1 MNTRRWLAA
10 KRTADC
16 LHTEGAMSPLRWFV
30 AVLALCAGAPL
41 VQAGLYYT
49 GENFAELP
57 SQWRGYLVDQ
67 RALRTIAVT
76 PKDGA
81 PNPMRKDYLDAAARI
96 EKTAKDRKLSADEQ
110 ADLGAIYVRLGE
122 LTKAVE
128 LLRTAQREHPN
139 HFRVNANL
147 GTAWQLRG
155 DLDQAA
161 LCLENAVTLSPGKYQ
176 KAEEYHLKLVRSRL
190 RAEKNSQDMD
200 DLFGVRFVD
209 DKGEYT
215 PGKLAP
221 TDAKKL
227 PSNAAAI
234 VQQLGLSLP
243 TDGRLLWQLAE
254 LANAHGDPKMAAA
267 IFDGCVTE
275 FGMNN
280 PELRRRRQITRAA
293 ADALA
298 EKTSDKVTHEGHAGA
313 FKPKSRRP
321 LANRLD
327 ISDLPPINAD
337 GVNELPWAVLGATTL
352 DAEFRPTFVKYL
364 KELDGKQIA
373 LAGFMQPLREDGDLT
388 SFMLIEYPVG
398 CWYCETPEITGI
410 VLIEMAP
417 GEKVSFTRS
426 LVKITGKLKLN
437 ATDPESFLYS
447 IGKAKVTPAD

>member
-1 MNTRRWLAA
+1 M
-10 KRTADC
+10 
-16 LHTEGAMSPLRWFV
+16 GPLRGVV
-30 AVLALCAGAPL
+30 AALALTIGAPL
-41 VQAGLYYT
+41 VHAGLYYT

-67 RALRTIAVT
+67 RALRTIAVP

-81 PNPMRKDYLDAAARI
+81 PNPMRKDYLDAAARL
-96 EKTAKDRKLSADEQ
+96 EKTSKERKLSADEQ

-122 LTKAVE
+122 LTRAIE
-128 LLRTAQREHPN
+128 LLRAAQREHPN
-139 HFRVNANL
+139 HFRINANL
-147 GTAWQLRG
+147 GTAWHLRG

-161 LCLENAVTLSPGKYQ
+161 LSLEHAVTLSPGKYQ
-176 KAEEYHLKLVRSRL
+176 KAEEYHLKLVRLRL
-190 RAEKNSQDMD
+190 RADQNSQDLD

-209 DKGEYT
+209 GKGDYT
-215 PGKLAP
+215 PGKLAAAE
-221 TDAKKL
+221 AKKL

-280 PELRRRRQITRAA
+280 AELRRRRQITRAA

-298 EKTSDKVTHEGHAGA
+298 EQTGPKVAHEGHAGA

-327 ISDLPPINAD
+327 LSDLPPINAD

-352 DAEFRPTFVKYL
+352 DAEFKPTFVKYL
-364 KELDGKQIA
+364 KELDDKQIV
-373 LAGFMQPLREDGDLT
+373 LAGFIQPLREDSDLT

-398 CWYCETPEITGI
+398 CWYCETPEMTGI
-410 VLIEMAP
+410 VLVEMAP
-417 GEKVSFTRS
+417 GEKVSYSRN

-437 ATDPESFLYS
+437 ATDPESFLFS
-447 IGKAKVTPAD
+447 IGKAKVAPAD

>member
-1 MNTRRWLAA
+1 MNL
-10 KRTADC
+10 
-16 LHTEGAMSPLRWFV
+16 LRCV
-30 AVLALCAGAPL
+30 AVILTLSAAAPL
-41 VQAGLYYT
+41 THAGLYYT

-67 RALRTIAVT
+67 RALRTIAVP

-81 PNPMRKDYLDAAARI
+81 ANPMRKDYLDAAARL
-96 EKTAKDRKLSADEQ
+96 EQTPKERKLTADEQ

-122 LTKAVE
+122 LTKAIE

-139 HFRVNANL
+139 HFRINANL
-147 GTAWQLRG
+147 GTAWHLRG

-161 LCLENAVTLSPGKYQ
+161 LSLEHAVTLSPGKFQ

-190 RAEKNSQDMD
+190 NDKKDSQDLD

-215 PGKLAP
+215 PGKLAAAE
-221 TDAKKL
+221 AKKL
-227 PSNAAAI
+227 PSNAAAT

-298 EKTSDKVTHEGHAGA
+298 DQTGTKVAHEGHAGA

-327 ISDLPPINAD
+327 LSDLPPISAD

-352 DAEFRPTFVKYL
+352 DADFKPTFVKYL

-373 LAGFMQPLREDGDLT
+373 LAGFIQPLREDSDLT

-410 VLIEMAP
+410 VLVELTP
-417 GEKVSFTRS
+417 GEKTSFTRN
-426 LVKITGKLKLN
+426 LVKIIGKLKLN
-437 ATDPESFLYS
+437 ATDPETFLFS
-447 IGKAKVTPAD
+447 IGKAKVAPAD

>member
-1 MNTRRWLAA
+1 MGPLRSVIAALAICIA
-10 KRTADC
+10 
-16 LHTEGAMSPLRWFV
+16 SPLV
-30 AVLALCAGAPL
+30 H
-41 VQAGLYYT
+41 AGLYYT

-67 RALRTIAVT
+67 RALRTIAVP

-81 PNPMRKDYLDAAARI
+81 PNPMRKDYQDSASRL
-96 EKTAKDRKLSADEQ
+96 EKTAKERKLNADEQ

-122 LTKAVE
+122 LTKAIE
-128 LLRTAQREHPN
+128 LLRAAQREHPN
-139 HFRVNANL
+139 HFRINANL
-147 GTAWQLRG
+147 GTAWHQRG

-161 LCLENAVTLSPGKYQ
+161 LSLEHAVTLSPGKYQ
-176 KAEEYHLKLVRSRL
+176 KAEEAHLKLVRSRL
-190 RAEKNSQDMD
+190 NDKKDAQDLD

-209 DKGEYT
+209 EKGEYT
-215 PGKLAP
+215 PGKLAAAE
-221 TDAKKL
+221 AKKL

-254 LANAHGDPKMAAA
+254 LANAHGDLKMAAA

-280 PELRRRRQITRAA
+280 PELRRHRQITRAA

-298 EKTSDKVTHEGHAGA
+298 DATGTKVAHEGHAGA

-327 ISDLPPINAD
+327 LSDLPPINAD

-352 DAEFRPTFVKYL
+352 DNDFKPTFVKYL
-364 KELDGKQIA
+364 KELDGKQIV
-373 LAGFMQPLREDGDLT
+373 LAGFIQPLREDSELT

-398 CWYCETPEITGI
+398 CWYCETPEMTGI
-410 VLIEMAP
+410 VLVEMAP
-417 GEKVSFTRS
+417 GEKVTFSRN
-426 LVKITGKLKLN
+426 LVKIIGKLKLN
-437 ATDPESFLYS
+437 GTDPESFLFS
-447 IGKAKVTPAD
+447 ISKAKVAPAD